1 MLREEERGGVAG
13 VNALG
18 QQGGGVP
25 CAGGWVT

>member
-1 MLREEERGGVAG
+1 MLREEERGVAG